1 MSDANKDFAEFG
13 KKSLI
18 LAILYFISFII
29 GIIAI
34 AVSEAGYV
42 NMVIGIVIIVF
53 LIIAAGSVGKAGDK
67 LNNDDLKSFRTRII
81 VSVILVTL
89 GIIMATVAFSIIMAT
104 IQGPDPGSPE
114 AVTMYIT
121 FGIVALIG
129 IVIIIIG
136 AIFELLAWTDLKGF
150 FRDNVGK
157 FPEDIGK
164 SAQTGALLGM
174 IGAILTLTFILA
186 FLGSLLRAIG
196 YFMLAK
202 LKDLE

>member
-1 MSDANKDFAEFG
+1 MSDANKDFADFG

-18 LAILYFISFII
+18 LAILYLISFII

-34 AVSEAGYV
+34 GVSEAGYV
-42 NMVIGIVIIVF
+42 NWVVGIVIIIF
-53 LIIAAGSVGKAGDK
+53 LILAAGSVGKAGGK
-67 LNNDDLKSFRTRII
+67 LNNEDLKSFRTRII
-81 VSVILVTL
+81 VAVILTTVGIILATL
-89 GIIMATVAFSIIMAT
+89 GLAVIFATV
-104 IQGPDPGSPE
+104 QGEDPGGPA
-114 AVTMYIT
+114 AVRTYVI
-121 FGIVALIG
+121 FGILALIG
-129 IVIIIIG
+129 IIIIIIG

-150 FRDNVGK
+150 FRDNVSM
-157 FPEDIGK
+157 FPEYIGK

-202 LKDLE
+202 LKDLD